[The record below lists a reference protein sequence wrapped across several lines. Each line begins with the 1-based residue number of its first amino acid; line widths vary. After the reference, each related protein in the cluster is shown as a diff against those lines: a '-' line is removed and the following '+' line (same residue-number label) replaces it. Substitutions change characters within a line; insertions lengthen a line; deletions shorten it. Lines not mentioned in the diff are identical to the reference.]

1 MKALLIKDLL
11 TLKGQAKS
19 LLLVLAVWFIISYIN
34 GSGLFFTALSV
45 IYGMLLPLTTL
56 SVDEKSRVERYM
68 MSAPV
73 TRAELA
79 LSRYALGILGLL
91 TLGVLGVGACL
102 VIGDSLEEALGASA
116 ACFCLAVLLLGVTL
130 PLVYKFGTDKARI
143 ISSSSIWSPPRCRL
157 HSEPLRHRARRLGRR
172 VLPPAASE
180 PHRPRGER
188 RRESRDLQEKG
199 VLSSAAPPDTGRG
212 RRK

>member
-45 IYGMLLPLTTL
+45 IDGMLLPLTTL

-102 VIGDSLEEALGASA
+102 VIGDSLEEAIGASA

-130 PLVYKFGTDKARI
+130 PLVYRFGTDKARVI
-143 ISSSSIWSPPRCRL
+143 CIVIYMVTFLAVGFLASRFGIERDNLSGAFFLLPLLSLAVLAVSVAIS
-157 HSEPLRHRARRLGRR
+157 LRIYARK
-172 VLPPAASE
+172 E
-180 PHRPRGER
+180 F
-188 RRESRDLQEKG
+188 
-199 VLSSAAPPDTGRG
+199 
-212 RRK
+212 

>member
-130 PLVYKFGTDKARI
+130 PLVYKFGTDKARVVCI
-143 ISSSSIWSPPRCRL
+143 AVYMVTFLAVSFIAARFGIELDDLSGAFFL
-157 HSEPLRHRARRLGRR
+157 LPLLSLI
-172 VLPPAASE
+172 VLAASVAVSLGIYKKKE
-180 PHRPRGER
+180 F
-188 RRESRDLQEKG
+188 
-199 VLSSAAPPDTGRG
+199 
-212 RRK
+212 

>member
-91 TLGVLGVGACL
+91 ALGVLGIGASL

-130 PLVYKFGTDKARI
+130 PLVYKFGTDKARVVCI
-143 ISSSSIWSPPRCRL
+143 AVYMVTFLAVSFIAARFGIEL
-157 HSEPLRHRARRLGRR
+157 DDLGGAFFLLPLLSLA
-172 VLPPAASE
+172 VLAASVAVSLGIYKKKE
-180 PHRPRGER
+180 F
-188 RRESRDLQEKG
+188 
-199 VLSSAAPPDTGRG
+199 
-212 RRK
+212 

>member
-91 TLGVLGVGACL
+91 ALGVLGIGASL

-130 PLVYKFGTDKARI
+130 PLVYKFGTDKARVVCI
-143 ISSSSIWSPPRCRL
+143 AVYMVTFLAVSFIA
-157 HSEPLRHRARRLGRR
+157 ARFGIELDDLSGAFFLLPFLSLA
-172 VLPPAASE
+172 VLA
-180 PHRPRGER
+180 
-188 RRESRDLQEKG
+188 L
-199 VLSSAAPPDTGRG
+199 SAAVSLGIYKKREF
-212 RRK
+212 

>member
-1 MKALLIKDLL
+1 MKALLVKDLL

-19 LLLVLAVWFIISYIN
+19 LLLVLAVWFIISFVN
-34 GSGLFFTALSV
+34 GSGLFFTSLSV

-56 SVDEKSRVERYM
+56 SIDEKSRVERYM
-68 MSAPV
+68 MSMPV

-91 TLGVLGVGACL
+91 ALGVLGIGASL

-130 PLVYKFGTDKARI
+130 PLVYKFGTDKARVI
-143 ISSSSIWSPPRCRL
+143 CIAVYMVTFLAVGFIA
-157 HSEPLRHRARRLGRR
+157 ARFGIELDDLSGAFFLLPFLSLA
-172 VLPPAASE
+172 VLA
-180 PHRPRGER
+180 
-188 RRESRDLQEKG
+188 L
-199 VLSSAAPPDTGRG
+199 SAAVSLGIYKKREF
-212 RRK
+212 

>member
-19 LLLVLAVWFIISYIN
+19 LLLVLAVWFVISYIN
-34 GSGLFFTALSV
+34 GSGVFFTTLSV

-56 SVDEKSRVERYM
+56 SIDEKSRVERYM

-91 TLGVLGVGACL
+91 ALDVLGVGACL

-130 PLVYKFGTDKARI
+130 PLVYKFGTDKARVVCI
-143 ISSSSIWSPPRCRL
+143 AVYMVTFLAVGFIAVHFGIELNDLSGAFFLLPFLSL
-157 HSEPLRHRARRLGRR
+157 A
-172 VLPPAASE
+172 VLA
-180 PHRPRGER
+180 
-188 RRESRDLQEKG
+188 
-199 VLSSAAPPDTGRG
+199 VSAAGSLRIYG
-212 RRK
+212 KKEF

>member
-1 MKALLIKDLL
+1 MKALLVKDLL

-19 LLLVLAVWFIISYIN
+19 LLLVLAVWFIISFIN

-56 SVDEKSRVERYM
+56 SIDEKSRVERYM
-68 MSAPV
+68 MSMPV

-79 LSRYALGILGLL
+79 LSRYALGLLGLL
-91 TLGVLGVGACL
+91 ALGVLGIGASL

-130 PLVYKFGTDKARI
+130 PLVYKFGTDKARVVCI
-143 ISSSSIWSPPRCRL
+143 AVYMVTFLAVSFIA
-157 HSEPLRHRARRLGRR
+157 ARFGIELDDLSGAFFLLPFLSLA
-172 VLPPAASE
+172 VLA
-180 PHRPRGER
+180 
-188 RRESRDLQEKG
+188 L
-199 VLSSAAPPDTGRG
+199 SAAVSLGIYKKREF
-212 RRK
+212 

>member
-91 TLGVLGVGACL
+91 ALDVLGVGACL

-116 ACFCLAVLLLGVTL
+116 VCFCLAVLLLGVTL
-130 PLVYKFGTDKARI
+130 PLVYKFGTDKARVGCI
-143 ISSSSIWSPPRCRL
+143 AVYMVTFLAVSFIA
-157 HSEPLRHRARRLGRR
+157 ARFGIELDDLSGAFFLLPFLSLA
-172 VLPPAASE
+172 VLA
-180 PHRPRGER
+180 
-188 RRESRDLQEKG
+188 L
-199 VLSSAAPPDTGRG
+199 SAAVSLGIYKKREF
-212 RRK
+212 

>member
-56 SVDEKSRVERYM
+56 SIDEKSRVERYM

-91 TLGVLGVGACL
+91 TLGVLGIGASL
-102 VIGDSLEEALGASA
+102 AIGDSLEEALGASA

-143 ISSSSIWSPPRCRL
+143 ISIVIYMVTFL
-157 HSEPLRHRARRLGRR
+157 AVGFIARRFGIELDDLGGAFFLLPLLSLT
-172 VLPPAASE
+172 VLAASVAVSLGIYKKKE
-180 PHRPRGER
+180 F
-188 RRESRDLQEKG
+188 
-199 VLSSAAPPDTGRG
+199 
-212 RRK
+212 

>member
-1 MKALLIKDLL
+1 MKVLLVKDLL

-19 LLLVLAVWFIISYIN
+19 LLLVLAVWFIISFVN
-34 GSGLFFTALSV
+34 GSGLFFTSLSV

-56 SVDEKSRVERYM
+56 SIDEKSRVERYM
-68 MSAPV
+68 MSMPV

-91 TLGVLGVGACL
+91 ALGVLGIGASL

-130 PLVYKFGTDKARI
+130 PLVYKFGTDKARVI
-143 ISSSSIWSPPRCRL
+143 CIAVYMVTFLAVGFIA
-157 HSEPLRHRARRLGRR
+157 ARFGIELDDLSGAFFLLPFLSLA
-172 VLPPAASE
+172 VLA
-180 PHRPRGER
+180 
-188 RRESRDLQEKG
+188 L
-199 VLSSAAPPDTGRG
+199 SAAVSLGIYKKREF
-212 RRK
+212 

>member
-1 MKALLIKDLL
+1 MKALLVKDLL

-19 LLLVLAVWFIISYIN
+19 LLLVLAVWFIISFIN

-56 SVDEKSRVERYM
+56 SIDEKSRVERYM
-68 MSAPV
+68 MSMPV

-91 TLGVLGVGACL
+91 ALGVLGIGASL

-130 PLVYKFGTDKARI
+130 PLVYKFGTDKARVI
-143 ISSSSIWSPPRCRL
+143 CIAVYMVTFLAVGFIA
-157 HSEPLRHRARRLGRR
+157 ARFGIELDDLSGAFFLLPFLSLA
-172 VLPPAASE
+172 VLA
-180 PHRPRGER
+180 
-188 RRESRDLQEKG
+188 L
-199 VLSSAAPPDTGRG
+199 SAAVSLGIYKKREF
-212 RRK
+212 

>member
-1 MKALLIKDLL
+1 MKALLVKDLL

-19 LLLVLAVWFIISYIN
+19 LLLVLAVWFIISFIN
-34 GSGLFFTALSV
+34 GSGLFFTSLSV

-56 SVDEKSRVERYM
+56 SIDEKSRVERYM
-68 MSAPV
+68 MSMPV

-91 TLGVLGVGACL
+91 ALGVLGIGASL

-130 PLVYKFGTDKARI
+130 PLVYKFGTDKARVVCI
-143 ISSSSIWSPPRCRL
+143 AVYMVTFLAVSFIA
-157 HSEPLRHRARRLGRR
+157 ARFGIELDDLSGAFFLLPFLSLA
-172 VLPPAASE
+172 VLA
-180 PHRPRGER
+180 
-188 RRESRDLQEKG
+188 L
-199 VLSSAAPPDTGRG
+199 SAAVSLGIYKKREF
-212 RRK
+212 

>member
-91 TLGVLGVGACL
+91 TLGVLGIGASL
-102 VIGDSLEEALGASA
+102 AIGDSLEEALGASA

-143 ISSSSIWSPPRCRL
+143 ISIVIYMVTFL
-157 HSEPLRHRARRLGRR
+157 AVGFIARRFGIELDDLGGAFFLLPLLSLT
-172 VLPPAASE
+172 VLAASVAVSLGIYKKKE
-180 PHRPRGER
+180 F
-188 RRESRDLQEKG
+188 
-199 VLSSAAPPDTGRG
+199 
-212 RRK
+212 

>member
-91 TLGVLGVGACL
+91 ALGVLGVGASL
-102 VIGDSLEEALGASA
+102 AIGDSLEEAVGASA

-143 ISSSSIWSPPRCRL
+143 ISIVIYMVTFL
-157 HSEPLRHRARRLGRR
+157 AVGFIARRFGIELDDLGGAFFLLPLLSLT
-172 VLPPAASE
+172 VLAASVAVSLGIYKKKE
-180 PHRPRGER
+180 F
-188 RRESRDLQEKG
+188 
-199 VLSSAAPPDTGRG
+199 
-212 RRK
+212 

>member
-1 MKALLIKDLL
+1 MKALLVKDLL

-19 LLLVLAVWFIISYIN
+19 LLLVLAVWFIISFIN
-34 GSGLFFTALSV
+34 GSGLFFTSLSV

-56 SVDEKSRVERYM
+56 SIDEKSRVERYM
-68 MSAPV
+68 MSMPV

-91 TLGVLGVGACL
+91 ALGVLGIGASL

-130 PLVYKFGTDKARI
+130 PLVYKFGTDKARVVCI
-143 ISSSSIWSPPRCRL
+143 AVYMVTFLAVSFIAAHFGIELDDLSGAFFLLPFLSL
-157 HSEPLRHRARRLGRR
+157 A
-172 VLPPAASE
+172 VLA
-180 PHRPRGER
+180 
-188 RRESRDLQEKG
+188 L
-199 VLSSAAPPDTGRG
+199 SAAVSLGIYKKREF
-212 RRK
+212 